1 MLKGYLYLLQEIMI
15 PLFLPAAHSL
25 SPPIFVPVHVNI
37 DLSSNRHRPILK
49 PLEANVT
56 VFSELVMIPVD
67 DFPINSWQNKSAP
80 FWLSQKK

>member
-25 SPPIFVPVHVNI
+25 FAAFVPVHVNM
-37 DLSSNRHRPILK
+37 DLSFLSHRPILK

-56 VFSELVMIPVD
+56 VYRELVIIPVD

-80 FWLSQKK
+80 FWLSLK